1 MQNLT
6 PEQIEKIIRFFTV
19 LSAFAVT
26 AYALRQL
33 RMTTVAVM
41 DAIKAQAEQ
50 IPGKRL
56 LIKKALWDYDILVA
70 AVFVIVSGALE
81 LIEKQAFALFLGAV
95 LAGLGLKIIKDFGN
109 PDSQTSPEEKK

>member
-1 MQNLT
+1 
-6 PEQIEKIIRFFTV
+6 
-19 LSAFAVT
+19 
-26 AYALRQL
+26 
-33 RMTTVAVM
+33 MTTVAVM

-81 LIEKQAFALFLGAV
+81 LMEKQTFVLFLGAV
-95 LAGLGLKIIKDFGN
+95 LAGLGLKIARDFSN